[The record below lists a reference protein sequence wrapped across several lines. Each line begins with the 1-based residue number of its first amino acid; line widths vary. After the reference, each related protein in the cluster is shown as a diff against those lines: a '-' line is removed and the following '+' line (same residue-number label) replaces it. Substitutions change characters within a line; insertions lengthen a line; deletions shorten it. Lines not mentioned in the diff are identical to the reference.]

1 MLGGLLIN
9 YNTFSSPCLPF
20 KEETSSVILGGL
32 PSTMLIE
39 QSPQLEGKNPRS
51 EGALYKCVGNASRC
65 FRAFS

>member
-9 YNTFSSPCLPF
+9 YNTFSSHCLPF

-39 QSPQLEGKNPRS
+39 QSPQLEGK
-51 EGALYKCVGNASRC
+51 K
-65 FRAFS
+65 